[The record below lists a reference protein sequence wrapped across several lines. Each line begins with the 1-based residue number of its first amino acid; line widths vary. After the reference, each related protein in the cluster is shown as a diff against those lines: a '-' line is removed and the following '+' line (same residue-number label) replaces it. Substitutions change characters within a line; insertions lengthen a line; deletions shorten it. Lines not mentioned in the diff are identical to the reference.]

1 MGVKEKREAVQR
13 RSKAILVEMM
23 YLPLKKRLKSTD
35 VRRVRVNYGLVACGV
50 CCKKPALCCFLTLMV
65 NCVTWKTERHV
76 NKPLLFPVM
85 AVMVRRQVTRQQLRA
100 WMVPDNSLNEV
111 QTCMTLP
118 PPTTFTHWTEQA
130 LLYSQAPTYFST
142 TLRTVFSTCL
152 HSASIW
158 CVRCRKLI
166 LKRFPTG
173 CLPHTHTHCVH
184 IDLHDSWTWMR

>member
-35 VRRVRVNYGLVACGV
+35 VRRVRVNYGLVACGA

-118 PPTTFTHWTEQA
+118 PTHHIYSLNWA
-130 LLYSQAPTYFST
+130 GPPLLPSPDLF
-142 TLRTVFSTCL
+142 
-152 HSASIW
+152 
-158 CVRCRKLI
+158 
-166 LKRFPTG
+166 
-173 CLPHTHTHCVH
+173 
-184 IDLHDSWTWMR
+184 LHDPSHRFLHLPPICLYLMCQVQEINP

>member
-35 VRRVRVNYGLVACGV
+35 VRRVRVNYGLVAWGV

-152 HSASIW
+152 QSASI
-158 CVRCRKLI
+158 
-166 LKRFPTG
+166 
-173 CLPHTHTHCVH
+173 
-184 IDLHDSWTWMR
+184 

>member
-118 PPTTFTHWTEQA
+118 PHPPHLLTE
-130 LLYSQAPTYFST
+130 LSRPSSTPKPRLISPRPFAPFSPP
-142 TLRTVFSTCL
+142 
-152 HSASIW
+152 ASI
-158 CVRCRKLI
+158 
-166 LKRFPTG
+166 
-173 CLPHTHTHCVH
+173 LPLFNV
-184 IDLHDSWTWMR
+184 SGAGN

>member
-23 YLPLKKRLKSTD
+23 YLPLKKMPQVHRCQTC
-35 VRRVRVNYGLVACGV
+35 ACQLRARSLR
-50 CCKKPALCCFLTLMV
+50 CLLQKTALCCFLTLMV
-65 NCVTWKTERHV
+65 NCVIWKTERHV

-100 WMVPDNSLNEV
+100 WMVPDNSRNEV

-130 LLYSQAPTYFST
+130 LYSQAPTYFST

-152 HSASIW
+152 QSASI
-158 CVRCRKLI
+158 
-166 LKRFPTG
+166 
-173 CLPHTHTHCVH
+173 
-184 IDLHDSWTWMR
+184 

>member
-118 PPTTFTHWTEQA
+118 PPTHPPHLLTE
-130 LLYSQAPTYFST
+130 LSRPSSTPKPRLISPRPFAPFSPP
-142 TLRTVFSTCL
+142 
-152 HSASIW
+152 ASN
-158 CVRCRKLI
+158 
-166 LKRFPTG
+166 
-173 CLPHTHTHCVH
+173 LPLFNV
-184 IDLHDSWTWMR
+184 SGAGN